1 MIKQTFSLLLIF
13 ISSLA
18 FAQQIQTVSIQN
30 LKHEISSVP
39 VSEDETQLNFNLDDS
54 KKSVGLGV
62 IYSLLLPGMGE
73 LYADAYDIGKYFT
86 IADGVL
92 WGTFIGMNV
101 YSNWKEND
109 YKSYAES
116 RAGISNENKDENY
129 YATISAYSDIES
141 YNNEKA
147 LERNFEEMYD
157 PDNYFWKWSTETERE
172 SYRDM
177 WTSSEQTKN
186 DIRFIVGGLILNRV
200 ASAIN
205 AARLV
210 TSYNNRLKEDL
221 SWNFSVGF
229 VNKPTLPTSLNFN
242 FTTSF

>member
-1 MIKQTFSLLLIF
+1 MIKLIIPLLLILITTLTF
-13 ISSLA
+13 SQQKQA
-18 FAQQIQTVSIQN
+18 FSIQKLEQEVN
-30 LKHEISSVP
+30 SIPEP
-39 VSEDETQLNFNLDDS
+39 VNYSQLNFSLEDS
-54 KKSVGLGV
+54 RKSVGLGV

-73 LYADAYDIGKYFT
+73 LYADAYDVGKYFT

-101 YSNWKEND
+101 YANWQEDN
-109 YKSYAES
+109 YKSYAET
-116 RAGISNENKDENY
+116 RAGINNENKDENY
-129 YATISAYSDIES
+129 YATIGEYSNIES

-157 PDNYFWKWSTETERE
+157 PEFYFWKWDTNEERKT
-172 SYRDM
+172 YRDM

-186 DIRFIVGGLILNRV
+186 DIRFIVGGLILNRI

-210 TSYNNRLKEDL
+210 TSYNNRLEEDL
-221 SWNFSVGF
+221 SWNISIGF
-229 VNKPTLPTSLNFN
+229 VNRPTLPTSLNFN
-242 FTTSF
+242 FTASF

>member
-1 MIKQTFSLLLIF
+1 MIKHIFPLLLIL

-18 FAQQIQTVSIQN
+18 FAQQSQSNSIQN
-30 LKHEISSVP
+30 LELEIKTLPMSDDS
-39 VSEDETQLNFNLDDS
+39 QLNFNLEDS

-73 LYADAYDIGKYFT
+73 LYADAYHIGKYFT

-101 YSNWKEND
+101 HANWQENN

-129 YATISAYSDIES
+129 YATIGEYNNIDS
-141 YNNEKA
+141 YNDEKA
-147 LERNFEEMYD
+147 LERNFEDMYD
-157 PDNYFWKWSTETERE
+157 PKFYFWKWGTNDERKT
-172 SYRDM
+172 YRDM

-186 DIRFIVGGLILNRV
+186 DIRFIIGGLILNRV

-210 TSYNNRLKEDL
+210 TSYNNSLEEEL
-221 SWNFSVGF
+221 SWNFSVGS

-242 FTTSF
+242 FTASF

>member
-1 MIKQTFSLLLIF
+1 MIKQIIPILTVFIFFSAAAQQRQNLSIQSLKNEINSIPYSDDESKLNFSL
-13 ISSLA
+13 
-18 FAQQIQTVSIQN
+18 
-30 LKHEISSVP
+30 E
-39 VSEDETQLNFNLDDS
+39 DS
-54 KKSVGLGV
+54 KKNAGLGV

-86 IADGVL
+86 IAEGAL
-92 WGTFIGMNV
+92 WGAFIGMNV
-101 YSNWKEND
+101 YSNWKESD

-116 RAGISNENKDENY
+116 RAGISTNGKDETY
-129 YATISAYSDIES
+129 FATISAYSDIDS

-147 LERNFEEMYD
+147 LERNFDEMYD
-157 PDNYFWKWSTETERE
+157 PDKYFWKWNSEVERE
-172 SYRDM
+172 AFRDM

-186 DIRFIVGGLILNRV
+186 DIRFIVGGLILNRI

-210 TSYNNRLKEDL
+210 SAYNSRLEDEL

-229 VNKPTLPTSLNFN
+229 VNKPTLPTSLNLN
-242 FTTSF
+242 FTANF

>member
-1 MIKQTFSLLLIF
+1 MIKQTFPLLLIF

-92 WGTFIGMNV
+92 WGTFIGMNI
-101 YSNWKEND
+101 YANCKEND

-157 PDNYFWKWSTETERE
+157 PDSFFWKWNTEAERE

-186 DIRFIVGGLILNRV
+186 DVRFIIGGLILNRV

-210 TSYNNRLKEDL
+210 TSYNNRLEEDL

>member
-1 MIKQTFSLLLIF
+1 MIKQIFPILFLI
-13 ISSLA
+13 A
-18 FAQQIQTVSIQN
+18 CYPVFAQNLQTSSIQS
-30 LKHEISSVP
+30 LKNQIASLPES
-39 VSEDETQLNFNLDDS
+39 DEELKLNFTLEES
-54 KKSVGLGV
+54 KKSVGLGI

-73 LYADAYDIGKYFT
+73 LYADAYDVGKYFT

-101 YSNWKEND
+101 YANWQENN

-116 RAGISNENKDENY
+116 RAGISNENKDDNY
-129 YATISAYSDIES
+129 YSTIGVYNNIDS
-141 YNNEKA
+141 YNDQKA
-147 LERNFEEMYD
+147 LERNFEEMYETES
-157 PDNYFWKWSTETERE
+157 YFWKWDTNSERE
-172 SYRDM
+172 TYRDM

-210 TSYNNRLKEDL
+210 TSYNNRLEEDV
-221 SWNFSVGF
+221 SWNISVGF

-242 FTTSF
+242 FTASF

>member
-1 MIKQTFSLLLIF
+1 MIKQTFPLLLIF

-101 YSNWKEND
+101 YANWKEND

-157 PDNYFWKWSTETERE
+157 PDNYFWKWSTEAERE